1 MGQFRRQAAAS
12 PFRTVAT
19 TDNSS
24 QLYSLLPF
32 GMGQQ
37 AFKCIH
43 ATVIVFRIDPE
54 TGGLQSSR
62 MATQIYYEVVG
73 EGQPMLVLH
82 GGYLDHRHMVDAL
95 EPIFEHR
102 QGWKRVYID
111 IPGHGQSQ
119 VDVGIDTQEQVLDI
133 ILDFMEGFAPGERFA
148 IVGESRGGYLARG
161 IVYKKPEMVS
171 GAMFIVPGRHVVA
184 SQESVPPHVTLVKA
198 DDLIPT
204 LESNEISRFERLV
217 VQNLEILEKI
227 RRTKLPAAE
236 LADVDHLKTIDDNY
250 EFSFDVDSP
259 EIPFENPVL
268 FLLGRQ
274 DASVGYRDAWK
285 AIENFPRATFAILDK
300 AGHSLSWEQS
310 QLFSALANEWL
321 QRVEELDRSSAP

>member
-1 MGQFRRQAAAS
+1 M
-12 PFRTVAT
+12 
-19 TDNSS
+19 N
-24 QLYSLLPF
+24 
-32 GMGQQ
+32 
-37 AFKCIH
+37 
-43 ATVIVFRIDPE
+43 
-54 TGGLQSSR
+54 
-62 MATQIYYEVVG
+62 TQVHYEVVG
-73 EGQPMLVLH
+73 EGRLMLALH
-82 GGYLDHRHMVDAL
+82 GGYLDHRHMIDAF

-111 IPGHGQSQ
+111 IPGHGQSK
-119 VDVGIDTQEQVLDI
+119 VDVSIDAHEQVLDI

-161 IVYKKPEMVS
+161 IVYRRPELVS
-171 GAMFIVPGRHVVA
+171 GAMFIVPGRYVVA

-204 LESNEISRFERLV
+204 LEPNEISRFERLV

-259 EIPFENPVL
+259 EMPFEKPVL

-274 DASVGYRDAWK
+274 DAMVGYRDAWK

-300 AGHSLSWEQS
+300 AGHSLSWEQP
-310 QLFSALANEWL
+310 QLFFTLANEWL
-321 QRVEELDRSSAP
+321 LRVEELDRNSAP

>member
-1 MGQFRRQAAAS
+1 MRPQNVCFPNADNFILVINFRSTHCGRCGLG
-12 PFRTVAT
+12 R
-19 TDNSS
+19 
-24 QLYSLLPF
+24 
-32 GMGQQ
+32 Q

-43 ATVIVFRIDPE
+43 ATVRVCRIDPE
-54 TGGLQSSR
+54 TGGLQSLR
-62 MATQIYYEVVG
+62 MDTQVHYEIVG
-73 EGQPMLVLH
+73 EGRPMLVLH

-111 IPGHGQSQ
+111 IPGHGQSK
-119 VDVGIDTQEQVLDI
+119 VDVSIDAHEQVLDI
-133 ILDFMEGFAPGERFA
+133 ILEFMEDFAPGERFA

-161 IVYKKPEMVS
+161 IVCKRPEMVS
-171 GAMFIVPGRHVVA
+171 GAMFIVPGRYVVA
-184 SQESVPPHVTLVKA
+184 SQESVPSHITLVKA

-204 LESNEISRFERLV
+204 LAPNEISRFERLV

-236 LADVDHLKTIDDNY
+236 FADVDHLKMIDDNY

-259 EIPFENPVL
+259 AMLFEKPAL

-274 DASVGYRDAWK
+274 DAMVGYRDAWK

-300 AGHSLSWEQS
+300 AGHSLSWEQP
-310 QLFSALANEWL
+310 QLFFALANEWL
-321 QRVEELDRSSAP
+321 RRVEELDRNSAP